1 MRVTIYVYMQLVL
14 DNRDVLEAREL
25 EGSKVNMAGV
35 HVCMACVGYI
45 VSMTSVK
52 HEGLCPQT

>member
-1 MRVTIYVYMQLVL
+1 MRITIYVYMQLVL

-35 HVCMACVGYI
+35 HLCMAYVALHSEHGKCK
-45 VSMTSVK
+45 T
-52 HEGLCPQT
+52 